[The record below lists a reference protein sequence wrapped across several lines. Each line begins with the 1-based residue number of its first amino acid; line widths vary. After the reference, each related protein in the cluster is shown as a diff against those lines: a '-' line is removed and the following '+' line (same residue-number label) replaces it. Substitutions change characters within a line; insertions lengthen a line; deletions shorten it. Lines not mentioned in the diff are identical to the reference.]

1 MKPSAGVRRIAPP
14 AALILSII
22 SSKKC
27 ACFVTVSFSVVI
39 STEVSKSI
47 TAYLILASSK
57 SSLSP
62 FKAVIV
68 PDSAVRVFVV
78 TLSASTSPINFTP
91 LTFSTAVISP
101 PAVIFPSAVILPP
114 SVPSSVHSD
123 FTVISPP
130 EADIF

>member
-1 MKPSAGVRRIAPP
+1 M
-14 AALILSII
+14 
-22 SSKKC
+22 
-27 ACFVTVSFSVVI
+27 
-39 STEVSKSI
+39 
-47 TAYLILASSK
+47 
-57 SSLSP
+57 
-62 FKAVIV
+62 AVIV
-68 PDSAVRVFVV
+68 PDSALRVFVV